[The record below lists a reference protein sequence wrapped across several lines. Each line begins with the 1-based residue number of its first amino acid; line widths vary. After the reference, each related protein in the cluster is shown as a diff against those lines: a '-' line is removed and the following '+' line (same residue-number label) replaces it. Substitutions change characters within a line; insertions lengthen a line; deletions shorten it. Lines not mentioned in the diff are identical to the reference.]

1 MKPFTKIISL
11 ALSVVFAIT
20 ALTTPVFAS
29 SLSEVKH
36 VTLGDDVQKYPD
48 SARLGV
54 NSHGVDNPSYRSEN
68 LEEQVALIARL
79 GVKFV
84 RLDHLEVDLDYS
96 DKLMLLLKKYGIKVM
111 MVYCADIK
119 TDPDELET
127 LSETLAMLLTRYN
140 GENGRGR
147 IDYVQI
153 GNETDIG
160 LHEAKKSGT
169 GRDPADYFIDPVAED
184 PTIPNLKTARVF
196 FDTLFAVVR
205 KTNKNVK
212 TCINFCYTNYGMVR
226 WFRDQGVDFDVVGW
240 DWYYSPVTSNPE
252 ITAQMCDELHMYFPE
267 KEMIVC
273 ETNIDTTLLSEGVK
287 AGTKDHEDPH
297 NWDGLLAILDV
308 MVEKNY
314 FQYIAA
320 YELLDE
326 CLRSDNEAFFGL
338 VNTDSSGLIGQP
350 HPIYYDLQKRFG
362 GDEHRKKILL
372 SELDMSGYE
381 ALKVKTAD
389 DSAIVI
395 GQKSGISTPFEFF
408 DNLDDLFSPV
418 SDDPSEEPLLNQE
431 EGDPV
436 VTAEPK
442 ENSATVIKR
451 INQTVVSRKLPWLFT
466 VGIGAAVLA
475 VFGVSLFFYLKKSK
489 RKT

>member
-1 MKPFTKIISL
+1 MKLFVKIISL
-11 ALSVVFAIT
+11 ALSLLLAVSVFVT
-20 ALTTPVFAS
+20 FVSAS
-29 SLSEVKH
+29 QLSNVRH
-36 VTLGDDVQKYPD
+36 VTLGDDVQEYPE

-54 NSHGVDNPSYRSEN
+54 NIHCVDNPSYRLET

-84 RLDHLEVDLDYS
+84 RLGHLEVDLDYS

-184 PTIPNLKTARVF
+184 PTIPNLKTAKVF

-226 WFRDQGVDFDVVGW
+226 WFQDQGVDFDVVGW
-240 DWYYSPVTSNPE
+240 DWYYSSVTSNPE
-252 ITAQMCDELHMYFPE
+252 ITAQMCDELHYYFPD

-273 ETNIDTTLLSEGVK
+273 ETNIDTRQLSDGIK

-326 CLRSDNEAFFGL
+326 CLRSDNEAFYGL
-338 VNTDSSGLIGQP
+338 VNTDSSGMIGQP

-362 GDEHRKKILL
+362 GDGNRRKILL

-389 DSAIVI
+389 DTGIVI
-395 GQKSGISTPFEFF
+395 DKQSQIIAPFNFINNLA
-408 DNLDDLFSPV
+408 DDSYNGVLDD
-418 SDDPSEEPLLNQE
+418 
-431 EGDPV
+431 EGDDTFSDQDDLNADISPDPGEK
-436 VTAEPK
+436 AAI
-442 ENSATVIKR
+442 SIKR
-451 INQTVVSRKLPWLFT
+451 INQTVISRRMPLLLTICAAT
-466 VGIGAAVLA
+466 VVLA
-475 VFGVSLFFYLKKSK
+475 VFGAALFLYLKKK
-489 RKT
+489 KP

>member
-11 ALSVVFAIT
+11 ALSIFFAIT

-36 VTLGDDVQKYPD
+36 VTLGDDVQQYPD
-48 SARLGV
+48 NARLGV
-54 NSHGVDNPSYRSEN
+54 NIHCVDNPSYRLET

-84 RLDHLEVDLDYS
+84 RVDHLEVDLDYS
-96 DKLMLLLKKYGIKVM
+96 DKLMLLLKQYGIKVM
-111 MVYCADIK
+111 LVYCGDIK

-160 LHEAKKSGT
+160 LHEAKKSGS
-169 GRDPADYFIDPVAED
+169 GRDPSDYFIEPVAED
-184 PTIPNLKTARVF
+184 PTIPNLKTAKVF

-226 WFRDQGVDFDVVGW
+226 WFQDQGVDFDVVGW
-240 DWYYSPVTSNPE
+240 DWYYSSVTSNPE

-273 ETNIDTTLLSEGVK
+273 ETNIHTELLSEGIK

-326 CLRSDNEAFFGL
+326 CLRSDNEALYGL
-338 VNTDSSGLIGQP
+338 VNTDSTGAIGQP

-362 GDEHRKKILL
+362 GDGNRRKILL

-389 DSAIVI
+389 DTGIVI
-395 GQKSGISTPFEFF
+395 DKQSQIIAPFNFINNLT
-408 DNLDDLFSPV
+408 DDSYNGVLDD
-418 SDDPSEEPLLNQE
+418 
-431 EGDPV
+431 EGDDTFSDQDDLNADISPDPGEKAAISV
-436 VTAEPK
+436 
-442 ENSATVIKR
+442 KR
-451 INQTVVSRKLPWLFT
+451 INQTVISRRMPLLLT
-466 VGIGAAVLA
+466 IGAATAVLA
-475 VFGVSLFFYLKKSK
+475 VFGAALFLYLKKK
-489 RKT
+489 KP